1 MNKTIK
7 ILLAAFFA
15 LSVILI
21 TSCENTLTITF
32 TDRESKGSSSG
43 KTDTETKILYNG
55 KPGGAFL
62 RTVSAISGIGGIEG
76 DSSRTNDGVSESNY
90 EANSERTQNKN
101 APQGTKSPQA
111 KSDAQNAA
119 NTFFDAEQIKFSM
132 SQAGFENV
140 NASANADNSFSVGFS
155 MPDFSDANEISGKGK
170 SNPFFSSGIFNHG
183 QDGKPYLEISSEKL
197 QSLYEKLPFEI
208 QSYLDMLMAPSF
220 TGEKMSDE
228 EYLEL
233 LASVYGQSLADEIKN
248 SKINFVFVKTN
259 ANSTDNA
266 KNANRTGKASGTNAK
281 RTRTTISL
289 ISILNTEGKITI
301 NSTFD

>member
-15 LSVILI
+15 FSVIFI

-32 TDRESKGSSSG
+32 TDRESKGSYSG
-43 KTDTETKILYNG
+43 KTNTETKILYNG

-62 RTVSAISGIGGIEG
+62 RTISAISGIGG
-76 DSSRTNDGVSESNY
+76 DSFGSNNGVSE
-90 EANSERTQNKN
+90 ENSESNTERAQNGNSLKDTN
-101 APQGTKSPQA
+101 SSQA
-111 KSDAQNAA
+111 KSNSQDTTNA
-119 NTFFDAEQIKFSM
+119 FFDAEEIKFSM

-140 NASANADNSFSVGFS
+140 NASADKDNIFSVGFS
-155 MPDFSDANEISGKGK
+155 LPDFSDANEISGKGK
-170 SNPFFSSGIFNHG
+170 SEPLSSSGIFNHG
-183 QDGKPYLEISSEKL
+183 QNGKPYLEISSEKL

-228 EYLEL
+228 EYLDL

-266 KNANRTGKASGTNAK
+266 NNAKNANGTNAK
-281 RTRTTISL
+281 RTKTTLSL
-289 ISILNTEGKITI
+289 LSILNTEGKITI
-301 NSTFD
+301 NSN

>member
-15 LSVILI
+15 LSVIFI

-32 TDRESKGSSSG
+32 TDRESKGSYSG
-43 KTDTETKILYNG
+43 KSNTETRILYNG

-62 RTVSAISGIGGIEG
+62 RTISAISGIGGIEG
-76 DSSRTNDGVSESNY
+76 DISGTNDSVSESNS
-90 EANSERTQNKN
+90 ESNTERAQNGNSLKDTN
-101 APQGTKSPQA
+101 SSQA
-111 KSDAQNAA
+111 KSNAQDATNA
-119 NTFFDAEQIKFSM
+119 FFDAEQIKFSM

-140 NASANADNSFSVGFS
+140 NASADKDNSFSVGFS
-155 MPDFSDANEISGKGK
+155 LSDFSDANEISGKGK
-170 SNPFFSSGIFNHG
+170 SDPLSSSGIFNHG

-228 EYLEL
+228 EYLDL

-266 KNANRTGKASGTNAK
+266 DNAKNANGTNAK
-281 RTRTTISL
+281 RTKTTLSL
-289 ISILNTEGKITI
+289 LSILNTEGKITI

>member
-15 LSVILI
+15 FSVIFI

-32 TDRESKGSSSG
+32 TDREPKGSYSG

-62 RTVSAISGIGGIEG
+62 RTISAISGIGGIGG
-76 DSSRTNDGVSESNY
+76 DISGTNDGVSESNY
-90 EANSERTQNKN
+90 EENSERTQNKN
-101 APQGTKSPQA
+101 APQDTKSPQA
-111 KSDAQNAA
+111 KSNAQNAA

-140 NASANADNSFSVGFS
+140 NASADKDNSFSVGFS
-155 MPDFSDANEISGKGK
+155 LADFSDANESSGKVK
-170 SNPFFSSGIFNHG
+170 SNPLSSSGIFNRG

-197 QSLYEKLPFEI
+197 LSLYEKLPFEI

-228 EYLEL
+228 EYLDL

-266 KNANRTGKASGTNAK
+266 DNEKNAK

-289 ISILNTEGKITI
+289 LSILNTEGKITI